1 MFPMRPSDPAPVMT
15 DVARLAGVS
24 HQTVSRVVNGSPHV
38 SEPTRAKVMAAMEQL
53 GYRRNGVARALAMRR
68 SGTLGVITFDTVR
81 YGPVSTLYSIEQAA
95 STVGLGVSIAVAER
109 AASDEVVR
117 ALARL
122 QDQSVEGIVAIA
134 PQHDA
139 VEALSTELRGLPAVL
154 VGGVHGGGSGS
165 IAAGDERARPFQ
177 PAVGIDQRGG
187 AAAATRHLLELG
199 HRTVHH
205 LAGPRGWLDA
215 EWRTEGWRATLAE
228 AGCPE
233 PAPVAGDWS
242 AGSGYAAMRELL
254 AADPGLTAVFA
265 ANDPM
270 ALGALRALDE
280 AGRRVPDDVS
290 VVGFDDV
297 PEAEY
302 FQPSLTTV
310 RQHFADAG
318 RRAVGMLLDM
328 IRPDDDPGGG
338 AAVLRRAA
346 LEPATI
352 VPTELVVRRST
363 GPCPPR

>member
-1 MFPMRPSDPAPVMT
+1 MLPMRPSDPAPVMT

-95 STVGLGVSIAVAER
+95 GSVGLGVSIAVAER

-139 VEALSTELRGLPAVL
+139 VDALSTELRGLPAVL
-154 VGGVHGGGSGS
+154 VGGVHGGGSGP
-165 IAAGDERARPFQ
+165 IAAGDEVRPGQ

-187 AAAATRHLLELG
+187 AAAATRHLLDLG

-215 EWRTEGWRATLAE
+215 EWRTEGWRATLDE
-228 AGCPE
+228 AGRSAPE
-233 PAPVAGDWS
+233 PVAGDWS
-242 AGSGYAAMRELL
+242 AGSGYAAMREML
-254 AADPGLTAVFA
+254 AATPDLTAVFA

-280 AGRRVPDDVS
+280 AGLRVPEDVS
-290 VVGFDDV
+290 IVGFDDV
-297 PEAEY
+297 PEAE
-302 FQPSLTTV
+302 FFRPPLTTV
-310 RQHFADAG
+310 RQHFTEAG

-328 IRPDDDPGGG
+328 IRPDDG
-338 AAVLRRAA
+338 
-346 LEPATI
+346 PATRPGSGTGPPAV

-363 GPCPPR
+363 GPSPHR